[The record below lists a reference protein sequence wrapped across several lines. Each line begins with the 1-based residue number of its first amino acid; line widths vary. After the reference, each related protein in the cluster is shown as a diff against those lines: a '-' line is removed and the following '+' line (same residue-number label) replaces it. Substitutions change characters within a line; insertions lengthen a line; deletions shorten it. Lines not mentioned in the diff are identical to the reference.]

1 MTAAAPADTHHTVVE
16 RAELILGVAL
26 AVVSGVALAGQSRI
40 NGELGARL
48 ADGVLAALIS
58 FGGGLLLL
66 LALVP
71 LVPRART
78 GLTRLRAALR
88 RRDLRLW
95 QCLGGLGGASL
106 VAAQGLTVGV
116 LGVAVFTVAVVAGQT
131 GSSLLVD
138 RTGLGPGGRR
148 ALTWPRVVGASLTLL
163 AVAWA
168 VSDRLDGRIA
178 VWLIVLPFVAGCAI
192 AVQQAVNGQVRGAA
206 DSALA
211 ATLLNFCA
219 GTAALALAW
228 LIVWT
233 WHGAPVQL
241 PREPWL
247 YVGGPLGIV
256 FIAIAAMVVR
266 WTGVLLYG
274 LSAIAGQLV
283 GAVLLDLL
291 VPTQGVRL
299 QTATVVGAAVALV
312 AVGVAALPG
321 GRIGRPL
328 GLDRRTGLSRRPGR

>member
-1 MTAAAPADTHHTVVE
+1 MVE

-26 AVVSGVALAGQSRI
+26 AVVSGVALAVQSRI

-48 ADGVLAALIS
+48 GDGVLAALIS

-66 LALVP
+66 FVLVP
-71 LVPRART
+71 LTPRARI
-78 GLTRLRAALR
+78 GLARLRAALR
-88 RRDLRLW
+88 RHDLRLW

-116 LGVAVFTVAVVAGQT
+116 LGVAIFTVAVVAGQT

-138 RTGLGPGGRR
+138 RAGLGPGGRQ
-148 ALTWPRVVGASLTLL
+148 ALTWPRVVGGSLTLL
-163 AVAWA
+163 AVAGA
-168 VSDRLDGRIA
+168 MSGRLDGRIA
-178 VWLIVLPFVAGCAI
+178 VWLVVLPFVAGCAI
-192 AVQQAVNGQVRGAA
+192 AVQQAVNGKVRGAA
-206 DSALA
+206 DSALT
-211 ATLLNFCA
+211 ATLLNFLT

-228 LIVWT
+228 LFVWA
-233 WHGAPVQL
+233 WHGPPIHL
-241 PREPWL
+241 PAEPWL

-274 LSAIAGQLV
+274 LSAIAGQLA
-283 GAVLLDLL
+283 GAVLLDLV
-291 VPTQGVRL
+291 VPAQGVRL
-299 QTATVVGAAVALV
+299 QTATFVGAAVALV

-328 GLDRRTGLSRRPGR
+328 GPDRRPGLNRRPGR